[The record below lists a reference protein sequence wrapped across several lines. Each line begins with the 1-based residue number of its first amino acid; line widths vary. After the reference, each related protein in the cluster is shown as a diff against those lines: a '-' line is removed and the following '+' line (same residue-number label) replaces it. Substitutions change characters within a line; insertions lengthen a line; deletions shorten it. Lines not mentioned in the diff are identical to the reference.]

1 MVTDVSCHFLSFS
14 SIKKRK
20 RFDFFKMPKRVSK
33 KSICNLST
41 NQVIAKFL
49 YLQFFDNNSFFI
61 KSCSLE
67 KEKTC
72 FLKRN
77 SRVVQWKLV

>member
-1 MVTDVSCHFLSFS
+1 MVTGVSCHFLSFS
-14 SIKKRK
+14 SIKKCK

-33 KSICNLST
+33 KSICKLST

-49 YLQFFDNNSFFI
+49 YLQFSDNNSFFI

-72 FLKRN
+72 FLIETEN
-77 SRVVQWKLV
+77 